1 MTCAHP
7 IAVSHMLTQFSIK
20 LKQNKTEKG
29 IFGRF
34 GLGVVAGAKG
44 IYEKSHLRDPVK
56 PNLDESGPDFRSSS
70 GPTCDSLGMSLMLR
84 AREGRFSELC
94 VSHPE
99 RETKSLA
106 DSMDVGQ
113 GGHPQ

>member
-1 MTCAHP
+1 
-7 IAVSHMLTQFSIK
+7 MLTQFSIK

-56 PNLDESGPDFRSSS
+56 PNLDE
-70 GPTCDSLGMSLMLR
+70 
-84 AREGRFSELC
+84 
-94 VSHPE
+94 
-99 RETKSLA
+99 
-106 DSMDVGQ
+106 
-113 GGHPQ
+113 